1 MEQKTWYGEKG
12 FTKNPFSSEPL
23 TKEEA
28 MTKAFVDRTQAKKD
42 LEKFIQEKSGAVIIM
57 SEIGHGKSSI
67 INFAEKVAENSSKVV
82 LRLDP
87 RANEDKICF
96 LKSLCKEVIKK
107 IINHN
112 NDNKNILNDFI
123 KLGDEYQIQSL
134 MNCLKYIFDESP
146 SVLIMDDLDKF
157 LNFKKHIEFIKE
169 VIDLLPKNLQI
180 ITTGDINQVRGNSQI
195 VSILYSTFDFPIVLE
210 EVNNINLLK
219 EFIYGRMTAYSKETM
234 NLQFDD
240 NIFETLLDRTRG
252 NLREVF
258 RYLSELLKSGNYAQ
272 DNLIRTIL
280 KIDIVR
286 LELIDERDKNILL
299 SASGENKDLQEIKK
313 SLKEMNISLTLPT
326 IRARLDELHQNCWIY
341 KMKSKE
347 SKKIIYS
354 APAVFKEMIKI
365 IDEDNNISQSLN
377 HNKLE

>member
-1 MEQKTWYGEKG
+1 MEIKTWYGEKG

-23 TKEEA
+23 TKEEV
-28 MTKAFVDRTQAKKD
+28 MTKAFIDRTQAKKD

-87 RANEDKICF
+87 RVNEDKICF

-112 NDNKNILNDFI
+112 NDNKDILNDFI
-123 KLGDEYQIQSL
+123 KLGDEHQIQGL
-134 MNCLKYIFDESP
+134 MNCLKCVFDKSP

-157 LNFKKHIEFIKE
+157 LDFKKHIEFIKE

-180 ITTGDINQVRGNSQI
+180 ITTGDINQVRGNSKV

-234 NLQFDD
+234 NIQFDD
-240 NIFETLLDRTRG
+240 DIFEILIDRTRG

-258 RYLSELLKSGNYAQ
+258 RYLSELLKSENYSKN
-272 DNLIRTIL
+272 NLIRTIL

-299 SASGENKDLQEIKK
+299 SASGENKGLQEIKE
-313 SLKEMNISLTLPT
+313 SLKEMSISLTLPT
-326 IRARLDELHQNCWIY
+326 IRARLDELHQNCWVY
-341 KMKSKE
+341 KMKSKD

-365 IDEDNNISQSLN
+365 LDEESKKSQSSI
-377 HNKLE
+377 HNNLE